1 MLATLTLQPGISFV
15 EQRKENGETILIVP
29 LEAVKQSY
37 CNYIASH
44 ARPAVAQQQGEKVQ

>member
-1 MLATLTLQPGISFV
+1 MFVTLTLQPGIFFV
-15 EQRKENGETILIVP
+15 EQRRENGETILIVP

-44 ARPAVAQQQGEKVQ
+44 ARPSVTQQQGEKVQ